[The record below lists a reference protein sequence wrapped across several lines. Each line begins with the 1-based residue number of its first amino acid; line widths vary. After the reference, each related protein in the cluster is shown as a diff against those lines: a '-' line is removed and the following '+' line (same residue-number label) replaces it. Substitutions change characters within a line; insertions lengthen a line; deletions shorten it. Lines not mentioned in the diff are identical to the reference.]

1 MTITTSDKEE
11 SATRSVETLP
21 AGNLVDPTRNDD
33 TIVYRSL
40 SLSTAG
46 PTLLAPEARDL
57 DSSLMQ
63 GFGSLGGKGPTM
75 TPFEPVGLGIQQPG
89 RFALNAKEEFVE
101 EVDEFGFSDFGS
113 SKASQ
118 SKLPARPDETSNTT
132 VSTPPIKP
140 SYISYRGDYFSYNG
154 DMTVFHEKL
163 HKAALE
169 CGADL
174 KYKSNVFEY
183 DVLAYPSDDKIQ
195 YSIQIYGEAE
205 TNGYVVEFRRLE
217 GAVFTYRNHVM
228 KMFKSL
234 QGYNIGPGV
243 PSDAKPSMPKLDLS
257 VGTNDDDYKPDAK
270 TLAPVLKMA
279 SSRLLDVSRAGLQML
294 ISATKAAATQDALK
308 DTKTM
313 TTVIEIASRSEVVE
327 IDRCTSAILREACQ
341 VHHEEIVANDGV
353 ELVLERLEKFTGQNT
368 LAPVLKMASSRLL
381 DVSRAGL
388 QMLISA
394 TKAAATQDA
403 LKDTKTMTTVI
414 EIASRSEV
422 VEIDR
427 CTSAILRE
435 ACQVHHEEIVANDGV
450 ELVLERLE
458 KFTGQN
464 VSNHFETLEVQR
476 NCIGILS
483 TLCQSSNGKYLAF
496 LRQKGAGILVGKI
509 ISSTKCERVKRSANV
524 VAKLLKPF

>member
-1 MTITTSDKEE
+1 MFSENTEKSDEQSLNSLMSTSPTVLDDSETSILRSLPTDANMTITTSDNEE

-46 PTLLAPEARDL
+46 PTLLAPEVRNL
-57 DSSLMQ
+57 DSSLIQ

-101 EVDEFGFSDFGS
+101 EADEFGFSDFGS
-113 SKASQ
+113 GKASQ
-118 SKLPARPDETSNTT
+118 SKLPARPDNVSNT
-132 VSTPPIKP
+132 VALMPPIKP

-174 KYKSNVFEY
+174 KYKPNVFEY

-234 QGYNIGPGV
+234 QDYNIGPGV
-243 PSDAKPSMPKLDLS
+243 PSDAKPAMPKLDLS

-308 DTKTM
+308 ETKTM

-341 VHHEEIVANDGV
+341 VHHEEIVANNGV
-353 ELVLERLEKFTGQNT
+353 ELVLERLEKC
-368 LAPVLKMASSRLL
+368 
-381 DVSRAGL
+381 
-388 QMLISA
+388 I
-394 TKAAATQDA
+394 
-403 LKDTKTMTTVI
+403 
-414 EIASRSEV
+414 
-422 VEIDR
+422 
-427 CTSAILRE
+427 
-435 ACQVHHEEIVANDGV
+435 
-450 ELVLERLE
+450 
-458 KFTGQN
+458 GQN
-464 VSNHFETLEVQR
+464 VSNQFETLEVQR
-476 NCIGILS
+476 NCIGILT
-483 TLCQSSNGKYLAF
+483 TLCQSNKGKYLAL
-496 LRQKGAGILVGKI
+496 LRQKGVGILVGKI
-509 ISSTKCERVKRSANV
+509 ISSTKCERVKLSANV
-524 VAKLLKPF
+524 VAKFLKPF